1 MQLKIVLPKNTK
13 TLMQLGEKFGLH
25 ISALKTKITKMML
38 INISSPP
45 NPLMLQQNNTEQ
57 VNTFTYLISLKLKTT
72 EC

>member
-1 MQLKIVLPKNTK
+1 
-13 TLMQLGEKFGLH
+13 MQLGEKFGLH

-38 INISSPP
+38 INISGPP